1 MKTIDSSHH
10 KSMIKK
16 FLEIRTANQN
26 NFYFHPSFTLE
37 QKLLNSISKGEQ
49 EEAERVLREIN
60 NLERPVLAKDTRRSL
75 KNSLICSCTLFTRA
89 IIYGGVDPETAFNLS
104 DAFIQKIEETDI
116 LNEIRELEYNMLYT
130 FIKTLKNEQK
140 TTYQYVVNKAISFI
154 HHEILNDLSLE
165 KIASHL
171 KIHPSYLSQVFKNE
185 VGLSVTEYINKKR
198 IEDSKYFLIL
208 DSLPISDIANLF
220 KFCNQ
225 SYYTSL
231 FKKYCGITPKQ
242 YRVQY
247 SDTAN
252 STGTFLYK

>member
-1 MKTIDSSHH
+1 MTSTTNFEQH

-16 FLEIRTANQN
+16 FLEIRTKNQH

-37 QKLLNSISKGEQ
+37 QRLLSSIARGEL
-49 EEAERVLREIN
+49 EEAEKILNEIN
-60 NLERPVLAKDTRRSL
+60 RLDRPILAKDTKRSL

-89 IIYGGVDPETAFNLS
+89 IINGGVDPENAYNLS

-116 LNEIRELEYNMLYT
+116 NSELIELEYHMLYT
-130 FIKTLKNEQK
+130 FIKTQK
-140 TTYQYVVNKAISFI
+140 DQSKKSYQYVVNKAITYI
-154 HHEILNDLSLE
+154 HHEILNDLSLD
-165 KIASHL
+165 KIASFL
-171 KIHPSYLSQVFKNE
+171 NIHPNYLSQVFKQE
-185 VGLSVTEYINKKR
+185 VGLNITEYINKKR

-208 DSLPISDIANLF
+208 GSLPISDIANLF

-247 SDTAN
+247 SD
-252 STGTFLYK
+252 SSV